1 MGCCGW
7 RKPDREPDQLPAPA
21 PHAAVLE
28 RHRSQAEA
36 ALVAA
41 TGGGSLCRTGN
52 GPEVTGPKFAEG
64 RLAAVADLQRR
75 ARATAATDVE
85 DLAREVL
92 ASWEAQQRTSAVRSP
107 AWSAYRDG
115 GIAELTSVIEDLT
128 AMATSAGG

>member
-7 RKPDREPDQLPAPA
+7 KRSDRQPDPLPAPP
-21 PHAAVLE
+21 PHAAALE

-41 TGGGSLCRTGN
+41 TGGGSLCRTGD

-75 ARATAATDVE
+75 ARATAGTDVE
-85 DLAREVL
+85 DLAREAL
-92 ASWEAQQRTSAVRSP
+92 ASWEAEQRTSAVRSP
-107 AWSAYRDG
+107 AWSAYREG
-115 GIAELTSVIEDLT
+115 GIAELTSVVEDLG
-128 AMATSAGG
+128 AMAAPAGS